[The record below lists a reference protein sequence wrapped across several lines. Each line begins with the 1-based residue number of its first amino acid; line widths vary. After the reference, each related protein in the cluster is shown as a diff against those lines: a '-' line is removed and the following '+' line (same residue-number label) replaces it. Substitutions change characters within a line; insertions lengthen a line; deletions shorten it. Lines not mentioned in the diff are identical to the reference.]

1 MQINIKQRIIVK
13 MTIDE
18 DYLWLE
24 LKVESLGE
32 SVQLDLTLG
41 EGPDWGRGGGS
52 ARKGGGGGG
61 EDSLGQQTSQ
71 VTGLQHGLQNSEN
84 MSTSYHRGLLS

>member
-1 MQINIKQRIIVK
+1 
-13 MTIDE
+13 MTIYE

-41 EGPDWGRGGGS
+41 EGPDWGRGGGC
-52 ARKGGGGGG
+52 AREGGGGGG
-61 EDSLGQQTSQ
+61 EDTLGQQTSQ
-71 VTGLQHGLQNSEN
+71 VTGLQHGLQKREIWV
-84 MSTSYHRGLLS
+84 RVIIVKVKVICGILQI